1 MSSPA
6 TPATTLTPSRVI
18 SETRWSDYWEMT
30 KPRLSLMNVIT
41 AALGY
46 FAAGPQISLSVFGTL
61 LAGTA
66 MGAFGAGVL
75 NMWWERKEDALMAR
89 TADRPIAAGR
99 VRPGVALAYGL
110 ALSFGGVGL
119 LAFGVNL
126 WASALTAATI
136 LLYILAYTPLKKVTP
151 WATEVGSIPGALPP
165 LIGWVAAGAGF
176 STLGW
181 ILFAFLF
188 AWQIPHFMAICWTA
202 REDYAEGGFEMLSK
216 RDPSG
221 LRVARKALVWT
232 VLLIAVSFLPAGSHG
247 LGWLFL
253 VSTTLLGGYLLWRAI
268 GFWRETSRDA
278 AGRKL
283 FFATIAYLPA
293 YLMVLVVDR
302 IFI

>member
-1 MSSPA
+1 
-6 TPATTLTPSRVI
+6 
-18 SETRWSDYWEMT
+18 MT

-46 FAAGPQISLSVFGTL
+46 FAAGPEVSLSVFAALLGGTTM
-61 LAGTA
+61 A
-66 MGAFGAGVL
+66 AFGAGVL
-75 NMWWERKEDALMAR
+75 NMWWERDEDARMAR

-99 VRPGVALAYGL
+99 VKPLVALVYGL
-110 ALSFGGVGL
+110 VLSFGGVALLGL
-119 LAFGVNL
+119 AVNL
-126 WASALTAATI
+126 LASALTAATV

-151 WATEVGSIPGALPP
+151 WATEIGAIPGALPP

-202 REDYAEGGFEMLSK
+202 RDDYKDGGFEMLSK

-221 LRVARKALVWT
+221 LRVARKALIWT
-232 VLLIAVSFLPAGSHG
+232 VLLIVVSFLPAGSHG

-253 VSTTLLGGYLLWRAI
+253 SATILLNAYLLRPAIAFWRAS
-268 GFWRETSRDA
+268 ERDP

-302 IFI
+302 FFI